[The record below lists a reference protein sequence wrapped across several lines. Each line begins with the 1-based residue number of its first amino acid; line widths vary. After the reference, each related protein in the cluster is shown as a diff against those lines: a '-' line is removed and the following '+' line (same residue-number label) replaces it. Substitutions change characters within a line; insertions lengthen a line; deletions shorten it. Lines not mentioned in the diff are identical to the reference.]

1 MGSGLF
7 SAYLNT
13 LATNMTISYFRS
25 EVTFVYL
32 AKLIWDHGFDMVIL
46 TKYAPGQS
54 AKNNIE
60 HLWAPTTNRLASVI
74 LYPGSKDEGGDGADD
89 EETEVRVQKK
99 VGTKTV
105 ETDED
110 IQTVKGLLSDFS
122 FSGYKVEPVAIK
134 CESDDVEIGGE
145 VLNTAHYNEIEKWKK
160 FFFGKKLTRARMQ
173 GANSDPE
180 ERKLRSELQD
190 VCHHIDKRAHRWE
203 NLRILELIFNSTASS
218 FANAFANWE
227 RRCVKS
233 ARKTHLS
240 SLMPS

>member
-1 MGSGLF
+1 MDQYQRIALLIVVVGAASFL
-7 SAYLNT
+7 AYV
-13 LATNMTISYFRS
+13 AADDIFMSFAQKHWR
-25 EVTFVYL
+25 
-32 AKLIWDHGFDMVIL
+32 DDMRCG
-46 TKYAPGQS
+46 K
-54 AKNNIE
+54 
-60 HLWAPTTNRLASVI
+60 
-74 LYPGSKDEGGDGADD
+74 GGDYFH
-89 EETEVRVQKK
+89 
-99 VGTKTV
+99 
-105 ETDED
+105 
-110 IQTVKGLLSDFS
+110 GLLSDFS

-160 FFFGKKLTRARMQ
+160 FFFGKKLTRARMK
-173 GANSDPE
+173 GANTDPE

-203 NLRILELIFNSTASS
+203 NLRILELIVNSTASS

-227 RRCVKS
+227 RRCVKR

>member
-1 MGSGLF
+1 MWP
-7 SAYLNT
+7 
-13 LATNMTISYFRS
+13 YFEPYGVVS
-25 EVTFVYL
+25 WSQGAVSTHTPLPV
-32 AKLIWDHGFDMVIL
+32 W
-46 TKYAPGQS
+46 
-54 AKNNIE
+54 
-60 HLWAPTTNRLASVI
+60 LASVI

-190 VCHHIDKRAHRWE
+190 VCHHIDKRE
-203 NLRILELIFNSTASS
+203 KPT
-218 FANAFANWE
+218 
-227 RRCVKS
+227 S
-233 ARKTHLS
+233 AL
-240 SLMPS
+240 

>member
-1 MGSGLF
+1 MC
-7 SAYLNT
+7 N
-13 LATNMTISYFRS
+13 R
-25 EVTFVYL
+25 
-32 AKLIWDHGFDMVIL
+32 
-46 TKYAPGQS
+46 QS
-54 AKNNIE
+54 
-60 HLWAPTTNRLASVI
+60 TTNRLASVI

-203 NLRILELIFNSTASS
+203 NLRILELIVNSTASS